1 MAYVFKRG
9 KMMSGVADVALA
21 NAVASSAIDDGSLLV
36 LGELAGDDTYDA
48 NGKEYDTYVAAVP
61 AAATDEVVIVDYAG
75 ISEGEIADN
84 NYKMGNK
91 LYNLKCPA
99 GYPMRVRRLYLH
111 DKFWLGEHNFVGNAP
126 VVGEYATATA
136 GDCRHTPADELPAAG
151 YAVKV
156 LLAEDL
162 TAGMHSVGKLYLCEV
177 VQL

>member
-21 NAVASSAIDDGSLLV
+21 NAVASTDVYDGSLLV
-36 LGELAGDDTYDA
+36 LGELAADDTYDA
-48 NGKEYDTYVAAVP
+48 NGKEYDTYEATAP

-75 ISEGEIADN
+75 ISEGPINEN
-84 NYKMGNK
+84 NYKMGIK
-91 LYNLKCPA
+91 LYNLACPA
-99 GYPMRVRRLYLH
+99 GTPMRVRRLYLH

-136 GDCRHTPADELPAAG
+136 GDCRHTPVAELPEEG
-151 YAVKV
+151 YAIKV

-162 TAGMHSVGKLYLCEV
+162 TAGMASKGKLYLCEV
-177 VQL
+177 VSL